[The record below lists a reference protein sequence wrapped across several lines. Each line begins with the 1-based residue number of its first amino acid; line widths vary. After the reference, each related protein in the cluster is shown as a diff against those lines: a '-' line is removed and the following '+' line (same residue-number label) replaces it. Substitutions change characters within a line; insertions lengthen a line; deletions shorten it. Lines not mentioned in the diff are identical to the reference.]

1 MLKKSELLAG
11 AVAAAAAVLSS
22 GVIAADAKGAVYGDL
37 RFGVDYSETSAPAS
51 ADTDFREPN
60 GYVGAKGSVSQGGW
74 SAFGVFE
81 QYADAQ
87 AIGLDT
93 PRQTYGGV
101 TGPMG
106 TISFG
111 AMFTAYAKAGLA
123 VDPFYNTSLASA
135 TGTAAGTTGVV
146 VGPLNLGTTY
156 VSFGQ
161 SPLLTGD
168 LALNPALLGASSG
181 RFGGIQENQLAYE
194 TPSIA
199 GLTINAG
206 VILDEADDS
215 SAGPTPGEAHDY
227 ALGAT
232 WGMDGLSA
240 SVQYLQIN
248 DDTGLPTFATTPGSL
263 LAVVAGGGFE
273 TDALRVTAGYATDQM
288 GVAASYELV
297 DHETL
302 GGAPVPN
309 EEYMLLSGW
318 FGVAPGT
325 RLVASWG
332 RTDDTGFSGDG
343 IQVAVFHDVVQ
354 NLTVHAGGS
363 FYDLHDDRITGAT
376 GTTPDAYIVAVG
388 ASYKFNLG
396 FSATTR

>member
-1 MLKKSELLAG
+1 
-11 AVAAAAAVLSS
+11 VLSS
-22 GVIAADAKGAVYGDL
+22 GVIAAEAKGAVYGDL
-37 RFGVDYSETSAPAS
+37 RFNVDYSETSAPTS

-60 GYVGAKGSVSQGGW
+60 GYVGVKGSASHDGW
-74 SAFGVFE
+74 SVFGAAE
-81 QYADAQ
+81 RYADSST
-87 AIGLDT
+87 GLERA
-93 PRQTYGGV
+93 RQTYGGAS
-101 TGPMG
+101 GPMG

-111 AMFTAYAKAGLA
+111 TMFTAYAKQGLA
-123 VDPFYNTSLASA
+123 VDPFYNTSLASGA
-135 TGTAAGTTGVV
+135 GGAAGTTGLTLA
-146 VGPLNLGTTY
+146 PLLALNYGATY
-156 VSFGQ
+156 SSFGL
-161 SPLLTGD
+161 SPLLTADVPGGTGE
-168 LALNPALLGASSG
+168 LLPLLTGVQLG
-181 RFGGIQENQLAYE
+181 RIGGIQENQLTYE

-206 VILDEADDS
+206 VIFDEANDS
-215 SAGPTPGEAHDY
+215 SGGPATGGGEAHDY

-232 WGMDGLSA
+232 WGMNGISA

-248 DDTGLPTFATTPGSL
+248 DDTGAPTFLTTPGQF
-263 LAVVAGGGFE
+263 LAVVLGGGGLE
-273 TDALRVTAGYATDQM
+273 TDATRATVGYATEQM
-288 GVAASYELV
+288 GVNFSYELV
-297 DHETL
+297 DHETF

-363 FYDLHDDRITGAT
+363 FYDLHDDRITGVT